1 MKEMKIMQMKL
12 VVVVKLTEILSVG
25 EYNVLV
31 CGMPIYIMKDEYG
44 SNGSKDKEWIKHWK
58 DRSWTLS

>member
-44 SNGSKDKEWIKHWK
+44 SNGSKDKE
-58 DRSWTLS
+58 